1 MRGGKYLAEERG
13 AFDLVEAPAA
23 VSEPEGDT
31 PAATVPLYEA
41 AAAHD
46 GQPSAEWLRFFLSV
60 WRAYG
65 DED

>member
-13 AFDLVEAPAA
+13 AFDLVEAPA
-23 VSEPEGDT
+23 VSEPEADT
-31 PAATVPLYEA
+31 PAATVPMYEA

-46 GQPSAEWLRFFLSV
+46 GQPSVAWLQFFMSV